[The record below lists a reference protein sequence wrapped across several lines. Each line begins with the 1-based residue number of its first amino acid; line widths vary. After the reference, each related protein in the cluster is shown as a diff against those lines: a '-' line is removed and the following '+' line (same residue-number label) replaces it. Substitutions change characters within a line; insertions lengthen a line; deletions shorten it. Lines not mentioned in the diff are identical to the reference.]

1 MADTIKCTNCGGN
14 LKFDP
19 ETQKLSCAF
28 CGAVFNPSLFED
40 AVKELETQAPAGVE
54 AQAPQAAVQQQAPVQ
69 QADPAQAQ
77 TQAPQ
82 AQPAAEVNTEVSEA
96 IGPSEQAQTAQPG
109 AGSNGEQ
116 IEFVCNSCGAR
127 VVTDR
132 NTSATFCAFCGSP
145 ALVGQRLTNE
155 FRPQYMIPFKVSRE
169 KAEAAFLKWAG
180 GGKWTPFGF
189 VSKKNVSKLTGLY
202 VPFWLFNIK
211 AHIDIE
217 ASAEDVTYSGDY
229 RTTKYYEVTRQGDVE
244 WKNIPL
250 DGETRIDDKLMEAI
264 EPFEFER
271 MIPYD
276 YNYIPGFYADRYDQD
291 AQALAKRATDR
302 GISGMDAVIK
312 ASIGKKYDHHRIKKN
327 RSAITSMA
335 ANYALLPVWF
345 MAYKYHNKMY
355 YFAMNGQTGEVAGKV
370 PVSTVKKT
378 GFFFVVLAIAAVI
391 ARLILGIFM
400 RGIWG

>member
-1 MADTIKCTNCGGN
+1 MADTIKCPNCGSN

-19 ETQKLSCAF
+19 DSQKLGCDF
-28 CGAVFNPSLFED
+28 CGAAFDPSLFED
-40 AVKELETQAPAGVE
+40 KVRELTADEVKAEEM
-54 AQAPQAAVQQQAPVQ
+54 
-69 QADPAQAQ
+69 AQAQ
-77 TQAPQ
+77 PVS
-82 AQPAAEVNTEVSEA
+82 QPAASDAQPVEEVTTEVSEA
-96 IGPSEQAQTAQPG
+96 IGPSDQAQTAASVPNQ
-109 AGSNGEQ
+109 GEQ
-116 IEFVCNSCGAR
+116 VEFVCNACGAR
-127 VVTDR
+127 VVTDK

-169 KAEAAFLKWAG
+169 KAEAAFMKWAG

-189 VSKKNVSKLTGLY
+189 VSKQNITKLTGLY
-202 VPFWLFNIK
+202 VPFWLFNIQ
-211 AHIDIE
+211 AHIDVE
-217 ASAEDVTYSGDY
+217 ASAEDVSYSGSY
-229 RTTKYYEVTRQGDVE
+229 CTTKYYSVTRQGDVE

-250 DGETRIDDKLMEAI
+250 DGETRIDDMLMEAI
-264 EPFEFER
+264 EPFDFEKL
-271 MIPYD
+271 IPYD
-276 YNYIPGFYADRYDQD
+276 YDYIPGFYADRYDQD

-312 ASIGKKYDHHRIKKN
+312 DSIGKKYDRHRIRKN
-327 RSAITSMA
+327 RSTITKMA

-378 GFFFVVLAIAAVI
+378 GFFFIALAIAAVI

>member
-1 MADTIKCTNCGGN
+1 MADTIKCPNCGSN
-14 LKFDP
+14 LKFNP
-19 ETQKLSCAF
+19 EIQKLGCDF
-28 CGAVFNPSLFED
+28 CGASFDPSLFNSAVDEL
-40 AVKELETQAPAGVE
+40 VKENT
-54 AQAPQAAVQQQAPVQ
+54 APVSEQ
-69 QADPAQAQ
+69 QPV
-77 TQAPQ
+77 Q
-82 AQPAAEVNTEVSEA
+82 AQPEAAAQQPQQYQQPQEEIVTEVSEA
-96 IGPSEQAQTAQPG
+96 IGPSEQASQTAP
-109 AGSNGEQ
+109 SHMEEQ
-116 IEFVCNSCGAR
+116 VEFVCNSCGAR
-127 VVTDR
+127 VVTDK

-155 FRPQYMIPFKVSRE
+155 FKPQYMIPFKVSRE
-169 KAEAAFLKWAG
+169 KAEKAFMKWAG

-189 VSKKNVSKLTGLY
+189 VSKKNITKLTGLY

-217 ASAEDVTYSGDY
+217 ASAQDISYSGEY
-229 RTTKYYEVTRQGDVE
+229 RTTKYYQVTRKGDVE

-264 EPFEFER
+264 EPFNFEKL
-271 MIPYD
+271 IPYD
-276 YNYIPGFYADRYDQD
+276 YDYIPGFYADRYDQD

-302 GISGMDAVIK
+302 GISGMDDIIK
-312 ASIGKKYDHHRIKKN
+312 TSIGKKYDRHKITKN
-327 RSAITSMA
+327 QSMITSMA
-335 ANYALLPVWF
+335 AHYALLPVWF

-378 GFFFVVLAIAAVI
+378 GFFFIALAIAAVI

>member
-1 MADTIKCTNCGGN
+1 MADTIKCPNCGSS

-19 ETQKLSCAF
+19 ESQKLGCDF
-28 CGAVFNPSLFED
+28 CGASFDPSLFQDE
-40 AVKELETQAPAGVE
+40 VSELTAEEYKAQE
-54 AQAPQAAVQQQAPVQ
+54 AA
-69 QADPAQAQ
+69 AQAQ
-77 TQAPQ
+77 PVSQPDASA
-82 AQPAAEVNTEVSEA
+82 AQPQPEVSTEVSEA
-96 IGPSEQAQTAQPG
+96 IGPSGQGGDAPAPQQ
-109 AGSNGEQ
+109 GEQ
-116 IEFVCNSCGAR
+116 IEFICNSCGAR

-155 FRPQYMIPFKVSRE
+155 FKPQYMIPFKVSRQ
-169 KAEAAFLKWAG
+169 KAEQAFMKWAG
-180 GGKWTPFGF
+180 GGRWTPFGF
-189 VSKKNVSKLTGLY
+189 VSKKNITKLTGLY

-211 AHIDIE
+211 AHIDVE
-217 ASAEDVTYSGDY
+217 ASAEDVSYSGEY
-229 RTTKYYEVTRQGDVE
+229 RTTKYYKVTRQGDVE

-264 EPFEFER
+264 EPFNFEKL
-271 MIPYD
+271 IPYD

-291 AQALAKRATDR
+291 AQALAARATNR
-302 GISGMDAVIK
+302 GISGMDEVIK
-312 ASIGKKYDHHRIKKN
+312 TSIGKKYDHHRIKRN
-327 RSAITSMA
+327 GSTITSMA

-378 GFFFVVLAIAAVI
+378 GFFFIALAVAAVI

>member
-1 MADTIKCTNCGGN
+1 MADTIKCPNCGSN

-19 ETQKLSCAF
+19 ETQKLGCDF
-28 CGAVFNPSLFED
+28 CGASFDPSLFNSEVD
-40 AVKELETQAPAGVE
+40 ELVKESTAPAMQE
-54 AQAPQAAVQQQAPVQ
+54 QPVQ
-69 QADPAQAQ
+69 EQPQPQMQ
-77 TQAPQ
+77 TQQPQ
-82 AQPAAEVNTEVSEA
+82 EEVVTDVSEA
-96 IGPSEQAQTAQPG
+96 IGPSEQAAQG
-109 AGSNGEQ
+109 ASSHMDEQ
-116 IEFVCNSCGAR
+116 VEFVCNSCGAR
-127 VVTDR
+127 VVTDK

-155 FRPQYMIPFKVSRE
+155 FKPQYMIPFKVSRE
-169 KAEAAFLKWAG
+169 KAEQAFMKWAG

-189 VSKKNVSKLTGLY
+189 VSKKNITKLTGLY

-217 ASAEDVTYSGDY
+217 ATAEDISYSGEY
-229 RTTKYYEVTRQGDVE
+229 RTTKYYSLTRQGDVE
-244 WKNIPL
+244 WQNIPL

-264 EPFEFER
+264 EPFNFEKL
-271 MIPYD
+271 IPYD
-276 YNYIPGFYADRYDQD
+276 YDYIPGFYADRYDQD

-302 GISGMDAVIK
+302 GISGMDDIIK
-312 ASIGKKYDHHRIKKN
+312 SSIGRKYDRHRITKN
-327 RSAITSMA
+327 QSTITSMA
-335 ANYALLPVWF
+335 AHYALLPVWF

-378 GFFFVVLAIAAVI
+378 GFFFIALAIAAVI

>member
-1 MADTIKCTNCGGN
+1 MADTIKCPNCGSN
-14 LKFDP
+14 LKFNP
-19 ETQKLSCAF
+19 EIQKLGCDF
-28 CGAVFNPSLFED
+28 CGASFDPSLFNSAVDEL
-40 AVKELETQAPAGVE
+40 VKENT
-54 AQAPQAAVQQQAPVQ
+54 APVSEQ
-69 QADPAQAQ
+69 QPV
-77 TQAPQ
+77 Q
-82 AQPAAEVNTEVSEA
+82 AQPEAAAQQPQQYQQPQEEIVTEVSEA
-96 IGPSEQAQTAQPG
+96 IGPSEQASQTAP
-109 AGSNGEQ
+109 SHMEEQ
-116 IEFVCNSCGAR
+116 VEFVCNSCGAR
-127 VVTDR
+127 VVTDK

-155 FRPQYMIPFKVSRE
+155 FKPQYMIPFKVSRE
-169 KAEAAFLKWAG
+169 KAEKAFMKWAG

-189 VSKKNVSKLTGLY
+189 VSKKNITKLTGLY

-217 ASAEDVTYSGDY
+217 ASAQDISYSGEY
-229 RTTKYYEVTRQGDVE
+229 RTTKYYQVTRKGDVE

-264 EPFEFER
+264 EPFNFEKL
-271 MIPYD
+271 IPYD
-276 YNYIPGFYADRYDQD
+276 YDYIPGFYADRYDQD

-302 GISGMDAVIK
+302 GISGMDDIIK
-312 ASIGKKYDHHRIKKN
+312 TSIGKKYDIHRITKN
-327 RSAITSMA
+327 KSMITSMA
-335 ANYALLPVWF
+335 AHYALLPVWF
-345 MAYKYHNKMY
+345 MAYTYHNKMY

-378 GFFFVVLAIAAVI
+378 GFFFIALAIAAVI

>member
-1 MADTIKCTNCGGN
+1 MADTIKCPNCGSN

-19 ETQKLSCAF
+19 DSQKLACDF
-28 CGAVFNPSLFED
+28 CGASFDPSLFED
-40 AVKELETQAPAGVE
+40 KVRELTEEEVKAEQMA
-54 AQAPQAAVQQQAPVQ
+54 
-69 QADPAQAQ
+69 
-77 TQAPQ
+77 Q
-82 AQPAAEVNTEVSEA
+82 AQPAAQPAPQDAQPVEEVTTEVSEA
-96 IGPSEQAQTAQPG
+96 IGPSEQAQTAASTNQDD
-109 AGSNGEQ
+109 Q
-116 IEFVCNSCGAR
+116 VEFVCNARGAR
-127 VVTDR
+127 VVTDK

-155 FRPQYMIPFKVSRE
+155 FRPQYMIPFKVSRQ
-169 KAEAAFLKWAG
+169 KAENAFMKWAG

-189 VSKKNVSKLTGLY
+189 VSKQNITKLTGLY

-217 ASAEDVTYSGDY
+217 ASAEDVSYSGSY
-229 RTTKYYEVTRQGDVE
+229 CTTKYYNVTRQGDVE

-264 EPFEFER
+264 EPFDFEKL
-271 MIPYD
+271 IPYD
-276 YNYIPGFYADRYDQD
+276 YDYIPGFYADRYDQD
-291 AQALAKRATDR
+291 AQALAGRATTR
-302 GISGMDAVIK
+302 GIEGMDKVIND
-312 ASIGKKYDHHRIKKN
+312 SIGKKYDRHRIKKN
-327 RSAITSMA
+327 KSTITSMD

-355 YFAMNGQTGEVAGKV
+355 YFAMNGQTGEVAGHV
-370 PVSTVKKT
+370 PVSTVKRT
-378 GFFFVVLAIAAVI
+378 GFFFVALAIAAVI

>member
-1 MADTIKCTNCGGN
+1 MADTIKCPNCGSN
-14 LKFDP
+14 LKFNP
-19 ETQKLSCAF
+19 EIQKLGCDF
-28 CGAVFNPSLFED
+28 CGASFDPSLFNSAVDEL
-40 AVKELETQAPAGVE
+40 VKENT
-54 AQAPQAAVQQQAPVQ
+54 APVSEQ
-69 QADPAQAQ
+69 QPV
-77 TQAPQ
+77 Q
-82 AQPAAEVNTEVSEA
+82 AQPEAAAQQPQQYQQPQEEIVTEVSEA
-96 IGPSEQAQTAQPG
+96 IGPSEQASQTAP
-109 AGSNGEQ
+109 SHMEEQ
-116 IEFVCNSCGAR
+116 VEFVCNSCGAR
-127 VVTDR
+127 VVTDK

-155 FRPQYMIPFKVSRE
+155 FKPQYMIPFKVSRE
-169 KAEAAFLKWAG
+169 KAEKAFMKWAG

-189 VSKKNVSKLTGLY
+189 VSKKNITKLTGLY

-217 ASAEDVTYSGDY
+217 ASAQDISYSGEY
-229 RTTKYYEVTRQGDVE
+229 RTTKYYQVTRKGDVE

-264 EPFEFER
+264 EPFNFEKL
-271 MIPYD
+271 IPYD
-276 YNYIPGFYADRYDQD
+276 YDYIPGFYADRYDQD

-302 GISGMDAVIK
+302 GISGMDDIINT
-312 ASIGKKYDHHRIKKN
+312 SIGKKYDRHKITKN
-327 RSAITSMA
+327 QSMITSMA
-335 ANYALLPVWF
+335 AHYALLPVWF

-378 GFFFVVLAIAAVI
+378 GFFFIALAIAAVI

>member
-1 MADTIKCTNCGGN
+1 MADTIKCTNCGAN

-19 ETQKLSCAF
+19 ATQKLSCAF
-28 CGAVFNPSLFED
+28 CGATFDPSLFED
-40 AVKELETQAPAGVE
+40 QVNELTME
-54 AQAPQAAVQQQAPVQ
+54 
-69 QADPAQAQ
+69 QAQ
-77 TQAPQ
+77 PVPQPASQEPVQ
-82 AQPAAEVNTEVSEA
+82 AQPAEEVITEVSES
-96 IGPSEQAQTAQPG
+96 IGPSEQMQTG
-109 AGSNGEQ
+109 AAPASNQGEQ

-155 FRPQYMIPFKVSRE
+155 FKPQYMIPFKVSRDKAE
-169 KAEAAFLKWAG
+169 KAFMKWAG

-189 VSKKNVSKLTGLY
+189 VSKKNISKLTGLY

-217 ASAEDVTYSGDY
+217 ASAEDISYSGEY
-229 RTTKYYEVTRQGDVE
+229 RTTKYYEVTRKGDVE

-264 EPFEFER
+264 EPFDFEKL
-271 MIPYD
+271 IPYD
-276 YNYIPGFYADRYDQD
+276 YNYIPGFYADKYDQD

-312 ASIGKKYDHHRIKKN
+312 ESIGKKYDRHRIKKN
-327 RSAITSMA
+327 NSTITSMA

-370 PVSTVKKT
+370 PVSTVKMT

-391 ARLILGIFM
+391 ARLILGIYM

>member
-1 MADTIKCTNCGGN
+1 MADTIKCPNCGSN

-19 ETQKLSCAF
+19 DSQKLACDF
-28 CGAVFNPSLFED
+28 CGASFDPSLFED
-40 AVKELETQAPAGVE
+40 KVRELTADEVKAEQA
-54 AQAPQAAVQQQAPVQ
+54 AQAQQQAQPAPQAA
-69 QADPAQAQ
+69 
-77 TQAPQ
+77 PQ
-82 AQPAAEVNTEVSEA
+82 ETQPAPEVTTEVSEA
-96 IGPSEQAQTAQPG
+96 IGPSGQAQQAASAP
-109 AGSNGEQ
+109 APGEQ
-116 IEFVCNSCGAR
+116 IEFVCNACGAR

-155 FRPQYMIPFKVSRE
+155 FRPQYMIPFKVSRQ
-169 KAEAAFLKWAG
+169 KAEAAFMKWAG

-189 VSKKNVSKLTGLY
+189 VSKQNITKLTGLY

-211 AHIDIE
+211 AHIDVE
-217 ASAEDVTYSGDY
+217 ASAEDVSYSGSY
-229 RTTKYYEVTRQGDVE
+229 CTTKYYSLTRQGDVE
-244 WKNIPL
+244 RKNIPL

-264 EPFEFER
+264 EPFNFEKL
-271 MIPYD
+271 IPYD
-276 YNYIPGFYADRYDQD
+276 YDYIPGFYADRYDQD

-302 GISGMDAVIK
+302 GIAGMDAAIRD
-312 ASIGKKYDHHRIKKN
+312 SISKKYDHHKIKKN
-327 RSAITSMA
+327 RSTITSMA

-378 GFFFVVLAIAAVI
+378 GFFFIVLAIAAAI

>member
-1 MADTIKCTNCGGN
+1 MADTIKCPNCSGN

-19 ETQKLSCAF
+19 ETQKLGCDH
-28 CGAVFNPSLFED
+28 CGAVFDPSLFNA
-40 AVKELETQAPAGVE
+40 AVDELIKDAPAPSMQE
-54 AQAPQAAVQQQAPVQ
+54 QPVQ
-69 QADPAQAQ
+69 GQ
-77 TQAPQ
+77 T
-82 AQPAAEVNTEVSEA
+82 AENVVTEVSEA
-96 IGPSEQAQTAQPG
+96 IGPSDQTQENKQTDN
-109 AGSNGEQ
+109 SHIDEQ

-127 VVTDR
+127 VVTDK

-155 FRPQYMIPFKVSRE
+155 FKPQYMIPFKISRK
-169 KAEAAFLKWAG
+169 KAETAFLNWAG
-180 GGKWTPFGF
+180 KGKWTPFGF
-189 VSKKNVSKLTGLY
+189 VSKENIKKLTGLY

-211 AHIDIE
+211 SHIDIE
-217 ASAEDVTYSGDY
+217 ANAEDVSYSGEY
-229 RTTKYYEVTRQGDVE
+229 RITKYYEVKREGDAE

-264 EPFEFER
+264 EPFWFSSL
-271 MIPYD
+271 IPYD
-276 YNYIPGFYADRYDQD
+276 YDYIPGFYADRYDQD

-302 GISGMDAVIK
+302 GIAGMDQVIK
-312 ASIGKKYDHHRIKKN
+312 SSIGKKYDRHRITKN
-327 RSAITSMA
+327 KSTITSMA

-370 PVSTVKKT
+370 PVSSVKKT
-378 GFFFVVLAIAAVI
+378 AFFFIVLAIAAVI
-391 ARLILGIFM
+391 ARFALGVFM

>member
-1 MADTIKCTNCGGN
+1 MADTIKCPNCGSN
-14 LKFDP
+14 LKFNP
-19 ETQKLSCAF
+19 EIQKLGCDF
-28 CGAVFNPSLFED
+28 CGASFDPSLFNSAVDEL
-40 AVKELETQAPAGVE
+40 VKENT
-54 AQAPQAAVQQQAPVQ
+54 APVSERQ
-69 QADPAQAQ
+69 PV
-77 TQAPQ
+77 Q
-82 AQPAAEVNTEVSEA
+82 AQPEAAAQQPQQYQQPQEEIVTEVSEA
-96 IGPSEQAQTAQPG
+96 IGPSEQASQTAP
-109 AGSNGEQ
+109 SHMEEQ
-116 IEFVCNSCGAR
+116 VEFVCNSCGAR
-127 VVTDR
+127 VVTDK

-155 FRPQYMIPFKVSRE
+155 FKPQYMIPFKVSRE
-169 KAEAAFLKWAG
+169 KAEKAFMKWAG

-189 VSKKNVSKLTGLY
+189 VSKKNITKLTGLY

-217 ASAEDVTYSGDY
+217 ASAQDISYSGEY
-229 RTTKYYEVTRQGDVE
+229 RTTKYYQVTRKGDVE

-264 EPFEFER
+264 EPFDFEKL
-271 MIPYD
+271 IPYD
-276 YNYIPGFYADRYDQD
+276 YDYIPGFYADRYDQD

-302 GISGMDAVIK
+302 GISGMDDIIK
-312 ASIGKKYDHHRIKKN
+312 TSIGKKYDRHKITKN
-327 RSAITSMA
+327 QSMITSMA
-335 ANYALLPVWF
+335 AHYALLPVWF

-378 GFFFVVLAIAAVI
+378 GFFFIALAIAAVI

>member
-1 MADTIKCTNCGGN
+1 MADTIKCPNCGSN
-14 LKFDP
+14 LKFNP
-19 ETQKLSCAF
+19 EIQKLGCDF
-28 CGAVFNPSLFED
+28 CGASFDPSLFNSAVDEL
-40 AVKELETQAPAGVE
+40 VKENT
-54 AQAPQAAVQQQAPVQ
+54 APVSERQ
-69 QADPAQAQ
+69 PVH
-77 TQAPQ
+77 
-82 AQPAAEVNTEVSEA
+82 AQPEAAAQQPQQYQQPQEEIVTEVSEA
-96 IGPSEQAQTAQPG
+96 IGPSEQASQTAP
-109 AGSNGEQ
+109 SHMEEQ
-116 IEFVCNSCGAR
+116 VEFVCNSCGAR
-127 VVTDR
+127 VVTDK

-155 FRPQYMIPFKVSRE
+155 FKPQYMIPFKVSRE
-169 KAEAAFLKWAG
+169 KAEKAFMKWAG

-189 VSKKNVSKLTGLY
+189 VSKKNITKLTGLY

-217 ASAEDVTYSGDY
+217 ASAQDISYSGEY
-229 RTTKYYEVTRQGDVE
+229 RTTKYYQVTRKGDVE

-264 EPFEFER
+264 EPFNFEKL
-271 MIPYD
+271 IPYD
-276 YNYIPGFYADRYDQD
+276 YDYIPGFYADRYDQD

-302 GISGMDAVIK
+302 GISGMDDIIK
-312 ASIGKKYDHHRIKKN
+312 TSIGKKYDTHKITKN
-327 RSAITSMA
+327 QSMITSMA
-335 ANYALLPVWF
+335 AHYALLPVWF

-378 GFFFVVLAIAAVI
+378 GFFFIALAIAAVI

>member
-1 MADTIKCTNCGGN
+1 MADTIKCPNCGSN

-19 ETQKLSCAF
+19 ESQKLGCDF
-28 CGAVFNPSLFED
+28 CGATFDPSLFED
-40 AVKELETQAPAGVE
+40 KVTELTADE
-54 AQAPQAAVQQQAPVQ
+54 AQVKAQQPEAPEMETAAPETV
-69 QADPAQAQ
+69 Q
-77 TQAPQ
+77 TQ
-82 AQPAAEVNTEVSEA
+82 PAEEVSTEVSEA
-96 IGPSEQAQTAQPG
+96 IGPSEQAQSG
-109 AGSNGEQ
+109 APDPNQGDQ
-116 IEFVCNSCGAR
+116 VEFICNACGAR
-127 VVTDR
+127 VVTDK

-155 FRPQYMIPFKVSRE
+155 FKPQYMIPFKVSRK
-169 KAEAAFLKWAG
+169 KAEAAFMKWAG

-189 VSKKNVSKLTGLY
+189 VSKQNITKLTGLY

-211 AHIDIE
+211 SYIDVE
-217 ASAEDVTYSGDY
+217 ASAEDVSYSGEY
-229 RTTKYYEVTRQGDVE
+229 RTTRYYSVTRKGEVE

-264 EPFEFER
+264 EPFEFDKL
-271 MIPYD
+271 IPYD

-291 AQALAKRATDR
+291 AQTLAKRATDR
-302 GISGMDAVIK
+302 GIAGMDAVIK
-312 ASIGKKYDHHRIKKN
+312 DSIGKKYDHHRITKN
-327 RSAITSMA
+327 RSTITSMA

-378 GFFFVVLAIAAVI
+378 GFFFIALAIAAVI
-391 ARLILGIFM
+391 ARLILGVFM

>member
-1 MADTIKCTNCGGN
+1 MADTIKCPNCGSN
-14 LKFDP
+14 LKFNP
-19 ETQKLSCAF
+19 EIQKLGCDF
-28 CGAVFNPSLFED
+28 CGASFDPSLFNSAVDEL
-40 AVKELETQAPAGVE
+40 VKENTAPVSERQPVQAQPE
-54 AQAPQAAVQQQAPVQ
+54 AAVQQPQ
-69 QADPAQAQ
+69 QYQQ
-77 TQAPQ
+77 PQ
-82 AQPAAEVNTEVSEA
+82 EEIVTEVSEA
-96 IGPSEQAQTAQPG
+96 IGPSEQASQTAP
-109 AGSNGEQ
+109 SHMDEQ
-116 IEFVCNSCGAR
+116 VEFVCNSCGAR
-127 VVTDR
+127 VVTDK

-155 FRPQYMIPFKVSRE
+155 FKPQYMIPFKVSRE
-169 KAEAAFLKWAG
+169 KAEKAFMKWAG

-189 VSKKNVSKLTGLY
+189 VSKKNITKLTGLY

-217 ASAEDVTYSGDY
+217 ASAQDISYSGEY
-229 RTTKYYEVTRQGDVE
+229 RTTKYYQVTRKGDVE

-264 EPFEFER
+264 EPFNFEKL
-271 MIPYD
+271 IPYD
-276 YNYIPGFYADRYDQD
+276 YDYIPGFYADRYDQD

-302 GISGMDAVIK
+302 GISGMDDIINT
-312 ASIGKKYDHHRIKKN
+312 SIGKKYDRHKITKN
-327 RSAITSMA
+327 QSMITSMA
-335 ANYALLPVWF
+335 AHYALLPVWF

-378 GFFFVVLAIAAVI
+378 GFFFIALAVAAVI

>member
-1 MADTIKCTNCGGN
+1 MADTIKCPNCGGN

-19 ETQKLSCAF
+19 ETQKLGCGF
-28 CGAVFNPSLFED
+28 CGASFDPSLFESKID
-40 AVKELETQAPAGVE
+40 ELVADKPMETVAPE
-54 AQAPQAAVQQQAPVQ
+54 QN
-69 QADPAQAQ
+69 
-77 TQAPQ
+77 T
-82 AQPAAEVNTEVSEA
+82 QPAEEVKTEVSETL
-96 IGPSEQAQTAQPG
+96 GPAEDVRPG
-109 AGSNGEQ
+109 ETRTGTNEGEQ

-127 VVTDR
+127 VVTDK
-132 NTSATFCAFCGSP
+132 NTAATFCAFCGSP
-145 ALVGQRLTNE
+145 AMVGQRLTNE

-169 KAEAAFLKWAG
+169 KAEEAFLKWAG
-180 GGKWTPFGF
+180 KGKWTPFGF
-189 VSKKNVSKLTGLY
+189 VSKNNVKKLTGLY

-211 AHIDIE
+211 AHIDVE
-217 ASAEDVTYSGDY
+217 ANAEDVKISGDKQITSFY
-229 RTTKYYEVTRQGDVE
+229 EIKRTGDVE

-264 EPFEFER
+264 EPFNFQN

-291 AQALAKRATDR
+291 AKGLAWRATQR
-302 GISGMDAVIK
+302 GVSGMDQVIK
-312 ASIGKKYDHHRIKKN
+312 GSIGKKYDRYLITKN
-327 RSAITSMA
+327 RSTITSME

-345 MAYKYHNKMY
+345 MSYKYHNKMH

-378 GFFFVVLAIAAVI
+378 AFFFIVLAIAAVI
-391 ARLILGIFM
+391 ARFILGIVM

>member
-1 MADTIKCTNCGGN
+1 MADTIKCPNCGSN
-14 LKFDP
+14 LKFNP
-19 ETQKLSCAF
+19 EIQKLGCDF
-28 CGAVFNPSLFED
+28 CGASFDPSLFNSAVDEL
-40 AVKELETQAPAGVE
+40 VKENT
-54 AQAPQAAVQQQAPVQ
+54 APVSEQ
-69 QADPAQAQ
+69 QPV
-77 TQAPQ
+77 Q
-82 AQPAAEVNTEVSEA
+82 AQPEAAAQQPQQYQQPQEEIVTEVSEA
-96 IGPSEQAQTAQPG
+96 IGPSEQASQTAP
-109 AGSNGEQ
+109 SHMEEQ
-116 IEFVCNSCGAR
+116 VEFVCNSCGAR
-127 VVTDR
+127 VVTDK

-155 FRPQYMIPFKVSRE
+155 FKPQYMIPFKVSRE
-169 KAEAAFLKWAG
+169 KAEKAFMKWAG

-189 VSKKNVSKLTGLY
+189 VSKKNITKLTGLY

-217 ASAEDVTYSGDY
+217 ASAQDISYSGEY
-229 RTTKYYEVTRQGDVE
+229 RTTKYYQVTRKGDVE

-264 EPFEFER
+264 EPFNFEKL
-271 MIPYD
+271 IPYD
-276 YNYIPGFYADRYDQD
+276 YDYIPGFYADRYDQD

-302 GISGMDAVIK
+302 GISGMDDIIK
-312 ASIGKKYDHHRIKKN
+312 TSIGKKYDRHKITKN
-327 RSAITSMA
+327 QSMITSMA
-335 ANYALLPVWF
+335 AHYALLPVWF

-378 GFFFVVLAIAAVI
+378 GFFFIALAVAAVI

>member
-1 MADTIKCTNCGGN
+1 MADTIKCPNCSGN

-19 ETQKLSCAF
+19 DTQKLGCDF
-28 CGAVFNPSLFED
+28 CGASFDPSLFEAKIDELVTD
-40 AVKELETQAPAGVE
+40 APAPAVTETQPSGPAEQV
-54 AQAPQAAVQQQAPVQ
+54 
-69 QADPAQAQ
+69 
-77 TQAPQ
+77 TS
-82 AQPAAEVNTEVSEA
+82 EVSEA
-96 IGPSEQAQTAQPG
+96 LGPSDEVKPGEHQA
-109 AGSNGEQ
+109 NVNEGEQ
-116 IEFVCNSCGAR
+116 VEFVCNSCGAR
-127 VVTDR
+127 VVTDK

-145 ALVGQRLTNE
+145 AMVGQRLTNE
-155 FRPQYMIPFKVSRE
+155 FRPQYMIPFKVSRQ

-189 VSKKNVSKLTGLY
+189 VSKENVKKLTGLY

-211 AHIDIE
+211 AHIDVE
-217 ASAEDVTYSGDY
+217 GTAEDVSYSGDKQI
-229 RTTKYYEVTRQGDVE
+229 TAHYEIKRMGDVE

-264 EPFEFER
+264 EPFNFAN

-276 YNYIPGFYADRYDQD
+276 YDYIPGFYADRYDQD

-302 GISGMDAVIK
+302 GIAGMDQVIK
-312 ASIGKKYDHHRIKKN
+312 KSIGKKYDRHKITKN
-327 RSAITSMA
+327 RSTITSMA

-345 MAYKYHNKMY
+345 MSYKYHNQMY

-370 PVSTVKKT
+370 PVSKVKKT
-378 GFFFVVLAIAAVI
+378 AFFFIVLAIAAVV
-391 ARLILGIFM
+391 ARFALGIFM

>member
-1 MADTIKCTNCGGN
+1 MADTIKCPNCGSN
-14 LKFDP
+14 LKFNP
-19 ETQKLSCAF
+19 EIQKLGCDF
-28 CGAVFNPSLFED
+28 CGASFDPSLFNSAVDEL
-40 AVKELETQAPAGVE
+40 VKENT
-54 AQAPQAAVQQQAPVQ
+54 APVSEQ
-69 QADPAQAQ
+69 QPV
-77 TQAPQ
+77 Q
-82 AQPAAEVNTEVSEA
+82 AQPEAAAQQPQQYQQPQEDIVTEVSEA
-96 IGPSEQAQTAQPG
+96 IGPSEQATQTAP
-109 AGSNGEQ
+109 SHMEEQ
-116 IEFVCNSCGAR
+116 VEFVCNSCGAR
-127 VVTDR
+127 VVTDK

-155 FRPQYMIPFKVSRE
+155 FKPQYMIPFKVSRE
-169 KAEAAFLKWAG
+169 KAEKAFMKWAG

-189 VSKKNVSKLTGLY
+189 VSKKNITKLTGLY

-217 ASAEDVTYSGDY
+217 ASAQDISYSGEY
-229 RTTKYYEVTRQGDVE
+229 RTTKYYQVTRKGDVE

-264 EPFEFER
+264 EPFNFEKL
-271 MIPYD
+271 IPYD
-276 YNYIPGFYADRYDQD
+276 YDYIPGFYADRYDQD

-302 GISGMDAVIK
+302 GISGMDDIINT
-312 ASIGKKYDHHRIKKN
+312 SIGKKYDRHKITKN
-327 RSAITSMA
+327 QSMITSMA
-335 ANYALLPVWF
+335 AHYALLPVWF

-378 GFFFVVLAIAAVI
+378 GFFFIALAVAAVI